1 MNKPL
6 VEIKVLNIDHLGIVA
21 GIIDEMELV
30 EIVNQQVGIKEKE
43 MLTPGQIMKAMILNG
58 LGFLSAPLYLF
69 EQFFIGKATEH
80 LIGEGVLPSHLNDD
94 RLARALDKYYAV
106 GTTQLFTA
114 IAIKAAEKFQVK
126 MNSIHWDGTSMY
138 VHGEYAKAEEKGVNS
153 VKIEGEVK
161 IQESE
166 PESEMTAIDIKHGYS
181 RDHRPD
187 LKQFIVDMICT
198 GDGDIPLYLKIDS
211 GNIDD
216 KSVFVER
223 LKEFKKSWTFEGVNV
238 ADSALYT
245 KDNIIAMREMKW
257 ITRVPLSIKLAQDKI
272 LNIEDDQW
280 TDSEISG
287 YKMVEKESDYG
298 EIKQRWLIVESEA
311 RKKSSIEQVNKQVEK
326 QKAKASTAIRK
337 LSKQNFACE
346 PDAKMAIEKLS
357 NSFKY
362 HKINNI
368 QYQKKA
374 EYEQSGRPSKLAMPT
389 QINYRVTGELET
401 KLEVI
406 EAEKTQA
413 GRFILATNI
422 IDKNE
427 LSNESVLKEYKAQ
440 QSTERGFRFLKDPL
454 FFTSSVFVKNP
465 QRVEA
470 IAMIMGLCLLVYT
483 LAQRKLRQE
492 LESSGISVKNQVKKL
507 TNKPT
512 MRWIFQVFQ
521 AVHLITVNGH
531 KQVSNLTVEHRKI
544 LSCLGTVCRQ
554 YYLII

>member
-126 MNSIHWDGTSMY
+126 MNSIHLDGTSMY
-138 VHGEYAKAEEKGVNS
+138 VHGEYAKASEKGVNS

-161 IQESE
+161 IQESA

-187 LKQFIVDMICT
+187 LKQFMVDMICT

-211 GNIDD
+211 GNIAH

-223 LKEFKKSWTFEGVNV
+223 LKEFKKAWTFEGVNV

-272 LNIEDDQW
+272 LNIEDNEW

-287 YKMVEKESDYG
+287 YKMVEKSSDYG
-298 EIKQRWLIVESEA
+298 ESEQRWLIVESEA
-311 RKKSSIEQVNKQVEK
+311 RKKSSIQQVNKQVEK
-326 QKAKASTAIRK
+326 QKEKASAALRK
-337 LSKQNFACE
+337 LSKQEFACE

-362 HKINNI
+362 HKITNI
-368 QYQKKA
+368 QCQEKA
-374 EYEQSGRPSKLAMPT
+374 EYEQSGRPSKLTKPNK
-389 QINYRVTGELET
+389 IIYRVTGELET
-401 KLEVI
+401 KLEAI

-454 FFTSSVFVKNP
+454 FFTSSVFVKSP
-465 QRVEA
+465 SRVSA
-470 IAMIMGLCLLVYT
+470 IAMIMGLGLLVYT
-483 LAQRKLRQE
+483 RAQRKLRQE
-492 LESSGISVKNQVKKL
+492 LESSGNGVKNQVNKL
-507 TNKPT
+507 TNRPT

-521 AVHLITVNGH
+521 AVHLVSVNGE
-531 KQVSNLTVEHRKI
+531 KQVSNLTSEHRKI
-544 LSCLGTVCRQ
+544 LDYLGKGCGK
-554 YYLII
+554 Y